1 MKQVI
6 IYGDFFFKA
15 LTRAATWP
23 KAVSYTHLMG
33 VAPMDWAASM
43 TPASTS
49 LMEDSTI
56 RATKGA
62 APMTLSLIHIYI
74 KRITAKEDAKRY
86 LAGLG
91 LVEGAAVT
99 VVSHQGEDMILNVK
113 GARVALGRNYTKRIM
128 I

>member
-1 MKQVI
+1 MP
-6 IYGDFFFKA
+6 
-15 LTRAATWP
+15 LTFAQQGET
-23 KAVSYTHLMG
+23 T
-33 VAPMDWAASM
+33 
-43 TPASTS
+43 
-49 LMEDSTI
+49 
-56 RATKGA
+56 
-62 APMTLSLIHIYI
+62 YI

-99 VVSHQGEDMILNVK
+99 VVSHHGEDMILYVK